1 MLKVASEAK
10 QAELKFLLELTSD
23 TAINKSIDNLCSTT
37 VRQVA
42 EYSGIKLTDAGLFAA
57 SSPEPQPI
65 ALEIKFF
72 TQHYGTFVRR
82 MTVLAHLSFDREML
96 RKSAAARIT
105 DKASADVTMKDSS
118 KAFGTA
124 TVNQAIQTS
133 LENFAKK
140 YNLDSHK
147 SMQPHSAHSNVRR
160 KVANLTFREKPS
172 QASGSEQGSET
183 SDARWSERKTER
195 QRKGE
200 EVCTGKTAWEE
211 RERKRR
217 CQETQKLAC
226 VGISFE
232 YCLGDKTFH
241 VCRESVS
248 WPRTPR
254 ALLCTAVRNTELF
267 WSVRNDSLCIHC
279 AKELSYDVIDG
290 AIYFHTGVFKL
301 PGVNLTENTEY
312 SLAFNGKFIFHSLPN
327 PLLVH
332 QAWKSFEKNVCW
344 QYIFQDQPDRL
355 YIPCFNIPSD
365 IKPAIQD
372 PGF

>member
-1 MLKVASEAK
+1 MKLPTFQFSKEVCSSDLDLAHKLAVANEKIAQDARVAMLKLASEAK
-10 QAELKFLLELTSD
+10 PAELKFLLELTSD

-217 CQETQKLAC
+217 CQETQKLIR

-232 YCLGDKTFH
+232 CCSGA
-241 VCRESVS
+241 R
-248 WPRTPR
+248 
-254 ALLCTAVRNTELF
+254 LF
-267 WSVRNDSLCIHC
+267 MCVGSL
-279 AKELSYDVIDG
+279 
-290 AIYFHTGVFKL
+290 
-301 PGVNLTENTEY
+301 
-312 SLAFNGKFIFHSLPN
+312 
-327 PLLVH
+327 
-332 QAWKSFEKNVCW
+332 
-344 QYIFQDQPDRL
+344 
-355 YIPCFNIPSD
+355 
-365 IKPAIQD
+365 
-372 PGF
+372 